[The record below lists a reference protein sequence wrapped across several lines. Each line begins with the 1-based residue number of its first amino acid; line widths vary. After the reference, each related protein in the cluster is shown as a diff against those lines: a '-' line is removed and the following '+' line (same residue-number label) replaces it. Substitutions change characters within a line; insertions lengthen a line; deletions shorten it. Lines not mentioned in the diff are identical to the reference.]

1 MRRAPIASALAD
13 NLSANVLGMGA
24 ATILR
29 YRAFRRFAFAPL
41 AIHSRGR
48 RTHVE
53 HSDPHTPAL
62 SGR

>member
-24 ATILR
+24 ATILW
-29 YRAFRRFAFAPL
+29 YRAFRRFVFAPL
-41 AIHSRGR
+41 AIDSRDR

-53 HSDPHTPAL
+53 HSDP
-62 SGR
+62 